1 MRGVRWAPVRASPH
15 SASLPPFFLNGNLG
29 HHRAESIWRL
39 SVAKGERL
47 CGWFFFPGP
56 RGGHSSAPR
65 PMDAGSLAIVTYVT
79 KPLT

>member
-56 RGGHSSAPR
+56 RGGHNRSASDGR
-65 PMDAGSLAIVTYVT
+65 GKSGDCDLRH
-79 KPLT
+79 